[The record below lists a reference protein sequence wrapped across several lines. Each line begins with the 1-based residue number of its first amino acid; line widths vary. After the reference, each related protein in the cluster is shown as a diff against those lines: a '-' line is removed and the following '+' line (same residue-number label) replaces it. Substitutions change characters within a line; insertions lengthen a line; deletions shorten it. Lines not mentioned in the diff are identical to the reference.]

1 MDVKRPRPWQ
11 QADSQGDQPA
21 PAEVPTVAKQAG
33 EAEPPRARRVRW
45 SWVETSVWT
54 DRMLTA
60 FEQGVKGGDKRLFQR
75 VRPVFPDQGPSTRV
89 SVPEGGP
96 LTGEPDAVN
105 PHVRFGGRGVRNK
118 SGLSYLY
125 VRWRVC
131 EVKEMKVLLEP
142 MFRLVVEGNRVAARQ
157 GGKQPETNHQTA
169 GYELD
174 SA

>member
-1 MDVKRPRPWQ
+1 MKRPRPWQ
-11 QADSQGDQPA
+11 EADSQGDQSA
-21 PAEVPTVAKQAG
+21 PAVVPTVAKQAG

-105 PHVRFGGRGVRNK
+105 PHVRFGGRGGRNK

-125 VRWRVC
+125 AFSSS
-131 EVKEMKVLLEP
+131 LL
-142 MFRLVVEGNRVAARQ
+142 LNT
-157 GGKQPETNHQTA
+157 KC
-169 GYELD
+169 
-174 SA
+174 

>member
-1 MDVKRPRPWQ
+1 MIIHQVPRR
-11 QADSQGDQPA
+11 SQ
-21 PAEVPTVAKQAG
+21 V
-33 EAEPPRARRVRW
+33 RASRRVYPPGNYPQR
-45 SWVETSVWT
+45 
-54 DRMLTA
+54 LCTA
-60 FEQGVKGGDKRLFQR
+60 ALCRRQ
-75 VRPVFPDQGPSTRV
+75 
-89 SVPEGGP
+89 
-96 LTGEPDAVN
+96 
-105 PHVRFGGRGVRNK
+105 
-118 SGLSYLY
+118 

>member
-1 MDVKRPRPWQ
+1 MAICQQVRPEIV
-11 QADSQGDQPA
+11 AFKSKLYSSATIGNT
-21 PAEVPTVAKQAG
+21 VPTARWWKTAG
-33 EAEPPRARRVRW
+33 ETPA
-45 SWVETSVWT
+45 
-54 DRMLTA
+54 L
-60 FEQGVKGGDKRLFQR
+60 
-75 VRPVFPDQGPSTRV
+75 
-89 SVPEGGP
+89 
-96 LTGEPDAVN
+96 
-105 PHVRFGGRGVRNK
+105 
-118 SGLSYLY
+118 

>member
-1 MDVKRPRPWQ
+1 MAIPMLACLITNVNFWKCFLLWGVAIFPGVAVITPIRGQFTPF
-11 QADSQGDQPA
+11 DSGA
-21 PAEVPTVAKQAG
+21 AG
-33 EAEPPRARRVRW
+33 YFYGTFHRRQSRW
-45 SWVETSVWT
+45 
-54 DRMLTA
+54 L
-60 FEQGVKGGDKRLFQR
+60 
-75 VRPVFPDQGPSTRV
+75 
-89 SVPEGGP
+89 
-96 LTGEPDAVN
+96 
-105 PHVRFGGRGVRNK
+105 
-118 SGLSYLY
+118 